1 MSKKLI
7 IALAV
12 CFVTTIISKTTYCI
26 TFDLSSNQI
35 NEAIEYGKN
44 NRRASIKD
52 FVKPWVV
59 QLGAKT
65 GWATLYTPYHNVAF
79 KAKKAAV
86 ERRELTQGEILK
98 ALRIKESLTLTVSVF
113 GDYMQFAR
121 GYNAILFHGEK
132 AIYPIFTYF
141 PEYAE
146 PSEFYPESPVYVAGC
161 VFKFPTEEIDPDSVV
176 TLLVTSPEGEVFKF
190 TFDLSKIK

>member
-1 MSKKLI
+1 MSKKLM
-7 IALAV
+7 IAVAV
-12 CFVTTIISKTTYCI
+12 CFIVTIISKTTYCI

-52 FVKPWVV
+52 FIKPWVV

-86 ERRELTQGEILK
+86 ERRDLSQGEIFK
-98 ALRIKESLTLTVSVF
+98 ALLIKESLTLTVSVF

-132 AIYPIFTYF
+132 NIYPVFAYF
-141 PEYAE
+141 PEFAE
-146 PSEFYPESPVYVAGC
+146 PSEFYPEPPVYVAGC
-161 VFKFPTEEIDPDSVV
+161 VFKFPTEEIDPNAVV
-176 TLLVTSPEGEVFKF
+176 TLFVTSPEGDKFKF
-190 TFDLSKIK
+190 EFDLSKIK